1 MKSKETLL
9 KYIDSLHS
17 YLQHMLLMFNP
28 DDFDQV
34 FVQAIYVESIGMPF
48 KFSPKTSKQLE
59 NKDSKDGKRKG
70 FNKGKK
76 STIVQKDSDRPTC
89 KHC

>member
-9 KYIDSLHS
+9 KYIGSLHS
-17 YLQHMLLMFNP
+17 YLQHTFLMLNP

-34 FVQAIYVESIGMPF
+34 GVQAIHVKSGGRPF
-48 KFSPKTSKQLE
+48 KFTPKTSKQLE
-59 NKDSKDGKRKG
+59 NKDSKDNKRKG

-89 KHC
+89 THC